1 MGGLWIIGE
10 KGNGCLELLGPE
22 LEGDWELLSLLSS
35 RDGCV
40 RGLDSSAFRRRQI
53 GAGLVS
59 LWRMEAG
66 IPRSQAGLGQRYLGL
81 WLGGGGVGIH
91 PNGLGPLGVW
101 GLLPAQ

>member
-1 MGGLWIIGE
+1 MGGLWIAGE
-10 KGNGCLELLGPE
+10 KENGCLELLGPE

-40 RGLDSSAFRRRQI
+40 RGLDSSAFRRRQL

-66 IPRSQAGLGQRYLGL
+66 IPRSHAGLGQRYLGL
-81 WLGGGGVGIH
+81 WLGEGGVGIH
-91 PNGLGPLGVW
+91 PNGLGPLGV
-101 GLLPAQ
+101 